1 MTPAAGVIVVEFWI
15 DRAYT
20 DALTI
25 SVRDSGPGLSAAE
38 QQRVFL
44 PREQPSIGPGMGLG
58 LSIVAEL
65 TESLC
70 GTYGVQSETGGGSTF
85 WVRLPREEEAIR

>member
-1 MTPAAGVIVVEFWI
+1 
-15 DRAYT
+15 
-20 DALTI
+20 
-25 SVRDSGPGLSAAE
+25 
-38 QQRVFL
+38 
-44 PREQPSIGPGMGLG
+44 MGLG

-65 TESLC
+65 TEQLG